1 MPTISALGIGS
12 GLDLNGLLDQ
22 LENAERQKL
31 APITEQKNSY
41 ETKISAYGQV
51 KSVVSEL
58 QAAAKK
64 LEDDTVFE
72 GVKSAVTGDSV
83 TVTTGANALPGTFQV
98 EVNNLARGYSIATT
112 GLADQE
118 VNLGAGSISFTLGD
132 GTETTINIEADS
144 SSLQDIRNAIN
155 ESDAGVQASIV
166 NDGSGTPYRL
176 VLAASETGTDGA
188 ISAID
193 FGDLAG
199 SLTTDAATEVTAQN
213 ASLTV
218 NGISITSQSN
228 AVEDAIQGVTLNLI
242 EEGSSTVTYN
252 RDIAGAVDAVEKF
265 VNAYNKMQEKFDDL
279 TAFNAESGEAG
290 DLLGDGTLRSIQA
303 RIRSVLNGGVEDGTF
318 SRLSD
323 IGVTLELGGELKLD
337 KDALKE
343 IATNQPQALANFFAG
358 VSGGDEGI
366 ADKLSDRLDSVLDKF
381 GLLDNATSALNEN
394 IKRLDQRYGRVETT
408 IERTVE
414 RYRVQFGQLDS
425 MIGRMN
431 STSAYLAQQFEAMNA
446 QLNG

>member
-1 MPTISALGIGS
+1 MATISALGIGS

-22 LENAERQKL
+22 LDSAERQKL
-31 APITEQKNSY
+31 APITQQKNSY

-51 KSVVSEL
+51 KSVVSDL
-58 QAAAKK
+58 QAAVAK
-64 LEDDTVFE
+64 LENDTVFE
-72 GVKSAVTGDSV
+72 GVKSAVTGESV

-98 EVNNLARGYSIATT
+98 EVNNLARSYSIATT

-118 VNLGAGSISFTLGD
+118 TNLGAGSISFTLGD
-132 GTETTINIEADS
+132 GTQATIDIAADS

-176 VLAASETGTDGA
+176 VLAAKETGTDGA
-188 ISAID
+188 ISTID

-199 SLTTDAATEVTAQN
+199 SLATDAATEITAQN

-228 AVEDAIQGVTLNLI
+228 AVEEAIQGVTLNLI

-265 VNAYNKMQEKFDDL
+265 VNAYNKMQEKFDTL
-279 TAFNAESGEAG
+279 TAYNAESGEAG

-303 RIRSVLNGGVEDGTF
+303 RIRGVLNGGVDGGSF
-318 SRLSD
+318 NRLSD

-337 KDALKE
+337 KDELKE
-343 IATNQPQALANFFAG
+343 IATNQPQALSDFFAG
-358 VSGGDEGI
+358 VSGGEDGI
-366 ADKLSDRLDSVLDKF
+366 ADKLSDRLDLVLDKF

-394 IKRLDQRYGRVETT
+394 IKRLDQRYSRVEST

-431 STSAYLAQQFEAMNA
+431 STSAYLTQQFEAMNA